1 MKYWLTPLDFSG
13 DVLER
18 KSDCGGK
25 KERNTVLKYFWNIK
39 PLSISENTAI
49 NNYDSVEWEAFSEI
63 SLSSHFVDKFTE
75 ELREGAFPRLYTL
88 WLRSLIWNGIIQGFL
103 TLTLDNSSSWK
114 LSCGLKAINQHSY
127 LLPSECP

>member
-1 MKYWLTPLDFSG
+1 MKYLLTALDFSG

-25 KERNTVLKYFWNIK
+25 EERNTVLKYFWNIK
-39 PLSISENTAI
+39 PLSISENIAI

-88 WLRSLIWNGIIQGFL
+88 WLRSLI
-103 TLTLDNSSSWK
+103 
-114 LSCGLKAINQHSY
+114 
-127 LLPSECP
+127 